1 MIRSL
6 TPIAALVLLA
16 STAGAGEL
24 PQRKAEPKRTTS
36 TRACEAY
43 GAGFVYVAGSNT
55 CIKIGGSVRVET
67 SKSLS
72 R

>member
-1 MIRSL
+1 MIRNL
-6 TPIAALVLLA
+6 CPIAALILLA
-16 STAGAGEL
+16 GATQAGEL
-24 PQRKAEPKRTTS
+24 PQRKAEPKRTAS
-36 TRACEAY
+36 ARACEAY
-43 GAGFVYVAGSNT
+43 GAGFVFVAGSNT